1 MTTIYGTIENCEMGS
16 RRNSLTNFF
25 EDDEFDYLPLPE
37 IDEGSL
43 SSEKQGKLDEWYE

>member
-1 MTTIYGTIENCEMGS
+1 MTTIYGAIESCEMGS

-37 IDEGSL
+37 IDE
-43 SSEKQGKLDEWYE
+43 SSVSKEKQGKLDELWE